1 MNNRLEEIYTPSNSK
16 DRSFHVGKF
25 LKENSMFSIFE
36 LVDSQGRYESIT
48 FIKTTSIIKRIPSS
62 DYLDY
67 ISSFSNLLG
76 NNYDSFHLSKLQDMK
91 EWGGKLTVLQFS
103 DSDFLDLYE
112 ILSVNSETIKLKG
125 LKTPLFST
133 NDGVIETSIKKI
145 LAMEFNSL
153 ELKLLKE
160 KLDKESNDS

>member
-1 MNNRLEEIYTPSNSK
+1 M
-16 DRSFHVGKF
+16 
-25 LKENSMFSIFE
+25 
-36 LVDSQGRYESIT
+36 
-48 FIKTTSIIKRIPSS
+48 
-62 DYLDY
+62 
-67 ISSFSNLLG
+67 
-76 NNYDSFHLSKLQDMK
+76 LQDMK

-133 NDGVIETSIKKI
+133 NNGVIETSIKKI

>member
-1 MNNRLEEIYTPSNSK
+1 MNNRLEEIYTQSNGNDK
-16 DRSFHVGKF
+16 SFYVGKF

-76 NNYDSFHLSKLQDMK
+76 NNYDSFHLYKLQDMK